1 MAGYK
6 ARPPRLDRAK
16 RFPRQRQVHKS
27 GACAVAYIRAS
38 TDEQVLSPDAQ
49 REDILAWE
57 AENGIPIMAYH
68 EDLGV
73 SGRTK
78 IEDRPGM
85 LTALESVHLHKAEF
99 LVVASRDR
107 LSRDVSLACMIE
119 YEFMRNKARVI
130 TAREYADDEETPES
144 LVLRRVLD
152 AMAEYEVALIR
163 RRTKAGMAAAAARG
177 SKIGRPGMLNSAFGR
192 EMVAN
197 VHDLREAGIGTE
209 RICRIMKFKFGRT
222 LYGVNWHAQLVK
234 RCLGMERP
242 PEFLT
247 MALEQFV
254 EVE

>member
-1 MAGYK
+1 MGYK
-6 ARPPRLDRAK
+6 DRPPRLDRKK
-16 RFPRQRQVHKS
+16 RFPARRNVVVQN
-27 GACAVAYIRAS
+27 GASAVAYIRAS

-57 AENGIPIMAYH
+57 GENLVPIKAWH

-73 SGRTK
+73 SGRSQ
-78 IEDRPGM
+78 IDQRPG
-85 LTALESVHLHKAEF
+85 LIAALESVHLHKAEF
-99 LVVASRDR
+99 LVIASRDR

-119 YEFMRNKARVI
+119 YEFMRSKARVI
-130 TAREYADDEETPES
+130 TAREYADEPETPES

-192 EMVAN
+192 EMVAM
-197 VHDLREAGIGTE
+197 VHDLHAAGFHSA
-209 RICRIMKFKFGRT
+209 RVCRYMKYKYGRT
-222 LYGVNWHAQLVK
+222 LYGVSWEPSLVK

-242 PEFLT
+242 VEFLP
-247 MALEQFV
+247 MRIDSEF
-254 EVE
+254 EE